1 MKNCF
6 LNYIKLSQTLYPNF
20 KSMSMSMS
28 MFKLKIVGFNL
39 EIGLRMVANR
49 TNIGSFL
56 SNDNVTAVAALQDHF
71 LVAGEHQAA
80 LNVG

>member
-20 KSMSMSMS
+20 KSMSMFMS
-28 MFKLKIVGFNL
+28 KLEILGFNL

-56 SNDNVTAVAALQDHF
+56 SNDNVTAVAALPDHF
-71 LVAGEHQAA
+71 LVAGENETT
-80 LNVG
+80 LNVGQ